1 MDKVLRNKLLSVLF
15 ILIAFVVLYFA
26 LWANNDTITWVGL
39 GVMGLAAVNLY
50 INS

>member
-15 ILIAFVVLYFA
+15 ILIAFVILYFA
-26 LWANNDTITWVGL
+26 LWSNSDAITWVGL
-39 GVMGLAAVNLY
+39 GVMGLAAINLY